1 MQNDFLSWKI
11 KKELIP
17 LIIATSIIF
26 SILFLNFL
34 PEFTGFPYWDH
45 DFAYLSSFGMVNSHD
60 ARWFGD
66 ILGLLTGND
75 MIPSLALLWSHLFRA
90 LGTVCAVYF
99 LCRSEQCFPL
109 VLGALIIDFLLKICL
124 TICTDSRRS
133 FILFPSCSS
142 VLAF

>member
-75 MIPSLALLWSHLFRA
+75 MIPSLALLWSHLFEHWE
-90 LGTVCAVYF
+90 LCA
-99 LCRSEQCFPL
+99 RS
-109 VLGALIIDFLLKICL
+109 I
-124 TICTDSRRS
+124 
-133 FILFPSCSS
+133 SCVGRNS
-142 VLAF
+142 AFHWF